1 MSWRDDPSFAI
12 TGCAIKTPSIQD
24 NNLGKAMKQDDYDRR
39 TAWTPAPRPEWVNRI
54 NAECS
59 CLDIASV
66 VPLDEQSLLD
76 AACRNTSLDDFGE
89 DGWREH
95 FRVLLDAIDKEA
107 QLHFVG
113 RVLTR
118 SEFLIYLEARL
129 RIVDWCKRHPD
140 VLDEKVEKPIMIT
153 GFGRSG
159 TTILFELLSQDPQF
173 RVVKKWEAMFPC
185 PPPEEATYL
194 TDPRIEITETVS
206 AFSENIIPE
215 FKAMH
220 KMGGNL
226 PVESVEFVYATFL
239 SEVYPIAFQVPS
251 YARYLATQDMRRTF
265 EWQKKILQLLQ
276 SRHRAGQWLMKGP
289 SHLPYMAEFLDVYPD
304 AKIIFTHRDPIV
316 TADSVVSLQG
326 TLYWWRTDNPW
337 GDGSIEDWA
346 SAAERAKLWDGI
358 IDAIEEGKVSRR
370 NIANFHYDQFMQDPI
385 SSIRTIYTELELTL
399 TPATEASMRTYLA
412 ERPQEK
418 FGRHQYELA
427 PPAVVAEERRI
438 YGRYQ
443 SFFNVSDEM

>member
-1 MSWRDDPSFAI
+1 
-12 TGCAIKTPSIQD
+12 
-24 NNLGKAMKQDDYDRR
+24 
-39 TAWTPAPRPEWVNRI
+39 
-54 NAECS
+54 
-59 CLDIASV
+59 V

-76 AACRNTSLDDFGE
+76 EACRNTGLSDFGE
-89 DGWREH
+89 DGWRDH

-129 RIVDWCKRHPD
+129 RIVDWCKRQPE
-140 VLDEKVEKPIMIT
+140 VLDEKVKKPIIIM

-159 TTILFELLSQDPQF
+159 TTILFEVLSQDPQF

-194 TDPRIEITETVS
+194 TDPRIEMTEKVS

-220 KMGGNL
+220 KVGGNL
-226 PVESVEFVYATFL
+226 PVESVEFVYLTFL

-251 YARYLATQDMRRTF
+251 YARYLATQDMRYCF

-276 SRHRAGQWLMKGP
+276 SRYSAGHWLMKGP
-289 SHLPYMAEFLDVYPD
+289 SHLPYLAEFLDVYPD

-316 TADSVVSLQG
+316 SADSVVSLQG
-326 TLYWWRTDNPW
+326 TLYWWRTNNPW
-337 GDGSIEDWA
+337 GDGSFDDWA
-346 SAAERAKLWDGI
+346 FAESRAKVWDGI
-358 IDAIEEGKVSRR
+358 IDGIENGKISKN
-370 NIANFHYDQFMQDPI
+370 NIANFQYNQFMEDPI
-385 SSIRTIYTELELTL
+385 ASIRKIYAELDMTL
-399 TPATEASMRTYLA
+399 TPAVEEKMRAYLA
-412 ERPQEK
+412 ARPQEK
-418 FGRHQYELA
+418 FGKHQYDSA
-427 PPAVVAEERRI
+427 PAEVIAAERRV
-438 YGRYQ
+438 YQRYQ
-443 SFFNVSDEM
+443 NFFNVPDEI